1 MNYLER
7 LSSGDVKTICE
18 LIGPRE
24 LKQNFRANS
33 NGFNTIKPGF
43 RPNSLSDE
51 MAVSL
56 TAQNVTM
63 RFISKFLN
71 EKIQSM
77 MDKIASEQDKLISQ
91 GVPSDGARVVALA
104 NSSFSNNM
112 ELYFRLEQ
120 PVRSSEEIGALKI
133 AVRLVKGMCQNESNS
148 VHASKAADNLEE
160 DALRK
165 ELEAQKEYAQK
176 KIQQLQGLLKDVQ
189 ADVNE
194 KQDNIIQ
201 LQAEKKKLEG
211 ELNAGQSELAK
222 YHKLEKYSVSQ
233 SDIQEQSM
241 YPYCSLCRV
250 YWYDG
255 KMRLKRLSDI
265 ENNEVLDKYCEI
277 YPYQKELFTNQKTN
291 GFPENY
297 VGVWNW
303 RTIPNINDPS
313 RDYIESEYN
322 AFYQP
327 TQVIILKECTSIEQ
341 IVKKLVMGISEKMYC
356 NGALFAYWNGQKYEG
371 VRCREQDLDIGADRL
386 ALRENT
392 LELPVFEIF
401 PSMLY
406 QAGECQI
413 CSVLSLWKGVF
424 LRNREISRYHK

>member
-194 KQDNIIQ
+194 KRDNIIQ

-265 ENNEVLDKYCEI
+265 ENNEVLDKYCETF
-277 YPYQKELFTNQKTN
+277 PYQKELFTNQKTN

-356 NGALFAYWNGQKYEG
+356 NGALFA
-371 VRCREQDLDIGADRL
+371 
-386 ALRENT
+386 
-392 LELPVFEIF
+392 
-401 PSMLY
+401 
-406 QAGECQI
+406 
-413 CSVLSLWKGVF
+413 
-424 LRNREISRYHK
+424 

>member
-165 ELEAQKEYAQK
+165 ELEAQKEY
-176 KIQQLQGLLKDVQ
+176 
-189 ADVNE
+189 
-194 KQDNIIQ
+194 
-201 LQAEKKKLEG
+201 
-211 ELNAGQSELAK
+211 
-222 YHKLEKYSVSQ
+222 
-233 SDIQEQSM
+233 
-241 YPYCSLCRV
+241 PYLP
-250 YWYDG
+250 
-255 KMRLKRLSDI
+255 KRT
-265 ENNEVLDKYCEI
+265 
-277 YPYQKELFTNQKTN
+277 Q
-291 GFPENY
+291 PESFSSRPHP
-297 VGVWNW
+297 WKA
-303 RTIPNINDPS
+303 RQPS
-313 RDYIESEYN
+313 RNVSSLESEHMDS
-322 AFYQP
+322 A
-327 TQVIILKECTSIEQ
+327 S
-341 IVKKLVMGISEKMYC
+341 
-356 NGALFAYWNGQKYEG
+356 
-371 VRCREQDLDIGADRL
+371 
-386 ALRENT
+386 
-392 LELPVFEIF
+392 LEAWEHKT
-401 PSMLY
+401 
-406 QAGECQI
+406 AGKWF
-413 CSVLSLWKGVF
+413 SLLF
-424 LRNREISRYHK
+424 LRSGLKFLPSTLFLNPVL

>member
-77 MDKIASEQDKLISQ
+77 MDKIASEQDKLILQ

-133 AVRLVKGMCQNESNS
+133 AVRLVKGMCQNDPI
-148 VHASKAADNLEE
+148 ACMLLKRRIIWRKMLYGKNLK
-160 DALRK
+160 RK
-165 ELEAQKEYAQK
+165 KDMHRK
-176 KIQQLQGLLKDVQ
+176 KIQQLQGLLKDS
-189 ADVNE
+189 
-194 KQDNIIQ
+194 
-201 LQAEKKKLEG
+201 
-211 ELNAGQSELAK
+211 AG
-222 YHKLEKYSVSQ
+222 
-233 SDIQEQSM
+233 
-241 YPYCSLCRV
+241 R
-250 YWYDG
+250 
-255 KMRLKRLSDI
+255 
-265 ENNEVLDKYCEI
+265 CE
-277 YPYQKELFTNQKTN
+277 
-291 GFPENY
+291 
-297 VGVWNW
+297 
-303 RTIPNINDPS
+303 
-313 RDYIESEYN
+313 
-322 AFYQP
+322 
-327 TQVIILKECTSIEQ
+327 
-341 IVKKLVMGISEKMYC
+341 
-356 NGALFAYWNGQKYEG
+356 
-371 VRCREQDLDIGADRL
+371 
-386 ALRENT
+386 
-392 LELPVFEIF
+392 
-401 PSMLY
+401 
-406 QAGECQI
+406 
-413 CSVLSLWKGVF
+413 
-424 LRNREISRYHK
+424 